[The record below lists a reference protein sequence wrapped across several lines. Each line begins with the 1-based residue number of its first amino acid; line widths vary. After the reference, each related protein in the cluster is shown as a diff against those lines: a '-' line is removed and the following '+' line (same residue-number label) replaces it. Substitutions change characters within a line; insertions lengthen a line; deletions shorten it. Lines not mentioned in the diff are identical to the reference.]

1 MSTNI
6 NLKEISLKKLEKVS
20 TNFYSSEEGNRIL
33 CVKVDDKIYSV
44 ANQAP
49 FTFEFF
55 YGRPAFRTMSFLRH
69 AMVYECNKDLISF
82 NENGKAY
89 LTSANANKL
98 VKFID
103 TTNEELKRTL
113 IKNFENEYKDE
124 YKQLYWFIDEN
135 EPFIEPN
142 DVSDFI
148 EKRLKID
155 KRAVDFAKK
164 EFGLSILD
172 ILTTGGLDKLKAYT
186 IETRFGVDHGLRTK
200 HRTKNL
206 ASFVSTDPVLIIIDN
221 KNSKTSSYYNF
232 DKLESYLG
240 FEFKFIIRINCDKSI
255 QKDVLHYVEEL
266 AKYFLKNNK
275 YKVVS
280 IDEAMSEL
288 AKAESKEKK

>member
-6 NLKEISLKKLEKVS
+6 NLKEISLKKIEKVS

-33 CVKVDDKIYSV
+33 CIKVGDKIYSV
-44 ANQAP
+44 SKQAP

-55 YGRPAFRTMSFLRH
+55 YERPAFNTMYFLRD
-69 AMVYECNKDLISF
+69 AMVYECNKDLVSF
-82 NENGKAY
+82 DENGKAY
-89 LTSANANKL
+89 LTLENANKL

-103 TTNEELKRTL
+103 VTNEELKRTL

-124 YKQLYWFIDEN
+124 YNQLFWFIDRHK
-135 EPFIEPN
+135 PFI
-142 DVSDFI
+142 DVSDVSNFI
-148 EKRLKID
+148 EKRLGID
-155 KRAVDFAKK
+155 NQAVDFAKK

-186 IETRFGVDHGLRTK
+186 IETRFGVDVGLKMK

-206 ASFVSTDPVLIIIDN
+206 ASYVSTDPVLIIIDN
-221 KNSKTSSYYNF
+221 KISKTASYYNF

-275 YKVVS
+275 YKVMT